1 MSRAAVTKH
10 MNLEHLSDAECE
22 KILQV
27 LQKDFELR
35 EKEKERLHKIEE
47 CLKEEEEKTEVIA
60 VKTKL
65 NEEVCVRCCQKFGII
80 FNRKQLCLVCKHY
93 VCKRCADYNDSE
105 KGYTC
110 HACIKERD
118 LKLKSFEWFYNNVS
132 QKFKRFGS
140 AKVVR
145 SLYKQRGARG
155 RAYHRCCEIYPFELS
170 SAMSGD
176 VVTEYTL
183 WRTLLA
189 DNESDTGY
197 DPNFL
202 TSLRSGSRRGGGG
215 GGGFSAPE
223 DGGRDEEIL
232 GANSEGEPEIAY
244 KPKSFQRTHS
254 LSSSSGSILNLL
266 RKSHSSLTDCR
277 SRAYLQWG

>member
-1 MSRAAVTKH
+1 MRTDSSTMSRAAVTKH

-155 RAYHRCCEIYPFELS
+155 RAYH
-170 SAMSGD
+170 
-176 VVTEYTL
+176 T
-183 WRTLLA
+183 

-244 KPKSFQRTHS
+244 KPKSFQKIQF
-254 LSSSSGSILNLL
+254 LSPSSGSILSLL
-266 RKSHSSLTDCR
+266 RKYHSSLTDCR
-277 SRAYLQWG
+277 E